1 MKINIVKKGLDSN
14 LNEIKVVVKYD
25 SMGINQGTFYVD
37 ADGEFEMSEY
47 MANTL
52 SKKMYVFAKNKPGR
66 KEKMTTYIL
75 TIID

>member
-1 MKINIVKKGLDSN
+1 MKISIVKKGLDSS

-52 SKKMYVFAKNKPGR
+52 FEENVC
-66 KEKMTTYIL
+66 IC
-75 TIID
+75 

>member
-52 SKKMYVFAKNKPGR
+52 FEENVC
-66 KEKMTTYIL
+66 IC
-75 TIID
+75 

>member
-25 SMGINQGTFYVD
+25 SMGINRGTFYVD

-47 MANTL
+47 LANTL
-52 SKKMYVFAKNKPGR
+52 FEENVC
-66 KEKMTTYIL
+66 IC
-75 TIID
+75 

>member
-37 ADGEFEMSEY
+37 ADGEFEMSECL
-47 MANTL
+47 ANTFFEEN
-52 SKKMYVFAKNKPGR
+52 VC
-66 KEKMTTYIL
+66 IC
-75 TIID
+75 

>member
-25 SMGINQGTFYVD
+25 SMGINRGIFYVD

-47 MANTL
+47 LANTL
-52 SKKMYVFAKNKPGR
+52 FEENVC
-66 KEKMTTYIL
+66 IC
-75 TIID
+75 